1 MNNNYF
7 KKLKLLILGLL
18 VTVLGISQAKNVIST
33 QRVFPKID
41 KIAEFEKA
49 IAAHAKKFHSGEQGW
64 RVFSIESGPDFGG
77 YQLTE
82 GPTSWDALDTRGDLG
97 AEHMADWNKNI
108 AIYLT
113 DRTTNSYSV
122 FEESLSSVSLGDVS
136 DKIQVT
142 HVYPKIGKGAKVR
155 SILKNLKAVWA
166 AEGASVAVY
175 SSNASGPGQFAIV
188 TRFKQGLKEKAK
200 GFRKP
205 FKETYDGVYGEGA
218 YDSYSEDVNR
228 YAQEAWSELLFLRK
242 DLSSK

>member
-7 KKLKLLILGLL
+7 QKLKFLILGLL
-18 VTVLGISQAKNVIST
+18 VSVMGISQVKNVIST

-41 KIAEFEKA
+41 KVAEFEKA

-97 AEHMADWNKNI
+97 AEHMTDWNKNI

-166 AEGASVAVY
+166 ADGSSVAVY
-175 SSNASGPGQFAIV
+175 SSNASGHGKFA
-188 TRFKQGLKEKAK
+188 
-200 GFRKP
+200 
-205 FKETYDGVYGEGA
+205 
-218 YDSYSEDVNR
+218 
-228 YAQEAWSELLFLRK
+228 
-242 DLSSK
+242 